1 MNNDEFELIQL
12 AIIHLTSSNRQFVY
26 VILYFLTQCI
36 RNKHFCSNETNKL
49 RVKFLVYLIK
59 KIIFSFSIKDLS

>member
-12 AIIHLTSSNRQFVY
+12 AIIHLTSSNRQFIY

-36 RNKHFCSNETNKL
+36 RNKYLCSNDTNKL
-49 RVKFLVYLIK
+49 RVRFD
-59 KIIFSFSIKDLS
+59 DLYNKN

>member
-12 AIIHLTSSNRQFVY
+12 AIIHLTSSHRQFIY
-26 VILYFLTQCI
+26 VTLYFLTQCI

-49 RVKFLVYLIK
+49 RVKVFIYIIK
-59 KIIFSFSIKDLS
+59 KNNIFFFQ